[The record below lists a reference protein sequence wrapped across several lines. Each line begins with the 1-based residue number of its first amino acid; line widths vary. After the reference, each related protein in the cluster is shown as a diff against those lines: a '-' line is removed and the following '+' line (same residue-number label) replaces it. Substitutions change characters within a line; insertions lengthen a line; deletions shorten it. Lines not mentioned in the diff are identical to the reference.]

1 MCNIVILGK
10 WGKNK
15 YSCIRRQRQIRH
27 KSQTLV
33 VSLNEIVVEDWWVTW
48 WMGSL
53 CIHIDCSAPPGH
65 GTGSQLPI
73 VMRSHILPI
82 SNIHTAM
89 MIFATTWSY
98 RPRHVLYHPQW
109 RSLTLREK
117 IYSIVFLMTIDNWWV
132 ILGSH
137 GISVK
142 QNLLTFTD
150 SFYFLGG
157 KSANCQSCL
166 NMRPASGLPQCP
178 QSNL

>member
-33 VSLNEIVVEDWWVTW
+33 VSLNGDCWGGLVGHMMDGITLHTYWLQCTTW
-48 WMGSL
+48 TR
-53 CIHIDCSAPPGH
+53 DRF
-65 GTGSQLPI
+65 PI
-73 VMRSHILPI
+73 TDSYEEPHFA
-82 SNIHTAM
+82 NIHTAM

-150 SFYFLGG
+150 SFYFWGG